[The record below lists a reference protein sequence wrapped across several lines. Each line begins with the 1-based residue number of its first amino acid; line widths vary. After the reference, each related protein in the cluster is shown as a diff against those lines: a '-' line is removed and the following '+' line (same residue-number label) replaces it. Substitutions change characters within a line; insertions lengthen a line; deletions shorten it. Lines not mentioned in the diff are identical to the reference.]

1 LFSPGRLIEKGAA
14 APNQCDS
21 LPDREVSARDREDA
35 ERSLV
40 RVAELWAAFSD
51 ENYWVYAVK

>member
-1 LFSPGRLIEKGAA
+1 
-14 APNQCDS
+14 
-21 LPDREVSARDREDA
+21 VSARDCEDA

-40 RVAELWAAFSD
+40 RVAEFWAAFSE